1 MLFSSQEEQ
10 FRILLRLSLI
20 ALYILVGFN
29 MMIIAAGY
37 LMVQNFAM
45 ESVPSTLLRNII
57 FLLAVAEFA
66 AIFFVRRAMLISSM
80 RSNPKDGTLPQI
92 RPYPDLLRITIVIAA
107 LCSIISVNG
116 LILLI
121 LGERF
126 EILLLFV
133 ALSLVGYQFFRLRP
147 RDFDKNA

>member
-66 AIFFVRRAMLISSM
+66 AIFFVRRALLK
-80 RSNPKDGTLPQI
+80 NPMITNQKDNTLFEM
-92 RPYPDLLRITIVIAA
+92 RPYPDLLRITIVIVA
-107 LCSIISVNG
+107 LCSTISVYG